1 MNDEQHGQ
9 QRGELILVATPIG
22 NLGDLSPR
30 AAEALRSAD
39 AIACEDTRHT
49 RKLLSAQ
56 SITGKRLLAVHE
68 HNEADAA
75 QGIVALVARGQRV
88 ALVTDAGTPG
98 ISDPGTRVVAAVVA
112 EGLAVSCIPGPVA
125 FISALI
131 ISGLATDRFVFEG
144 FLPVKG
150 ADRRRRLQAVAGEE
164 RTTVLYE
171 SPHRI
176 LATLTDLHG
185 VCGDERRV
193 SVSRELTKRFE
204 QTWRGRLADAA
215 VAMGEPRGEYVVVI
229 EGALAPPEA
238 EVDLEHVVRAHL
250 ATGGRSAVGEST
262 VKRSTRDV
270 ADAVVAST
278 GRPRKEVYDMV
289 VRVKREMATG
299 ATTTIGD
306 TVPR

>member
-1 MNDEQHGQ
+1 MNDEQHRPQ
-9 QRGELILVATPIG
+9 PGELILVATPIG

-30 AAEALRSAD
+30 ATEALRNAD

-131 ISGLATDRFVFEG
+131 ISGLGTDRFVFEG

-150 ADRRRRLQAVAGEE
+150 HDRRRLLQAVAGEV

-185 VCGDERRV
+185 VCGGDRRV

-204 QTWRGRLADAA
+204 QTWRGRLVDAV

-229 EGALAPPEA
+229 EGLPPPPEV
-238 EVDLEHVVRAHL
+238 EVDLEHAVRTHL
-250 ATGGRSAVGEST
+250 ATTSG
-262 VKRSTRDV
+262 STRDV
-270 ADAVVAST
+270 AGVVAATT

-289 VRVKREMATG
+289 VAVKREMATG
-299 ATTTIGD
+299 ATPTIGG
-306 TVPR
+306 TVAP

>member
-1 MNDEQHGQ
+1 MNDEQQ
-9 QRGELILVATPIG
+9 GELILVATPIG

-30 AAEALRSAD
+30 AAEALRTAD

-56 SITGKRLLAVHE
+56 GITGKRLLAVHE

-75 QGIVALVARGQRV
+75 QGILALVARGQRV

-150 ADRRRRLQAVAGEE
+150 ADRRRMLQAVAGEV

-185 VCGDERRV
+185 ACGDDRRV

-204 QTWRGRLADAA
+204 QTWRGRLVDAV

-229 EGALAPPEA
+229 QGAPPPAEV
-238 EVDLEHVVRAHL
+238 EVDLEQAVRTHL
-250 ATGGRSAVGEST
+250 GVGAKST
-262 VKRSTRDV
+262 VSRSTRDV
-270 ADAVVAST
+270 ADAVAAST

-289 VRVKREMATG
+289 VTVKRETATG
-299 ATTTIGD
+299 ATTTIGG
-306 TVPR
+306 TVAP